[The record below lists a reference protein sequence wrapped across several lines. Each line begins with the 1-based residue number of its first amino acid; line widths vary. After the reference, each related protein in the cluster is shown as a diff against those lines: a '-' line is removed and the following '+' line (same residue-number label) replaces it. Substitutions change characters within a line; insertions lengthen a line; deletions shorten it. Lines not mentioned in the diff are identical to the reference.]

1 MAKIAGAGN
10 GGALAPGSNGATG
23 APSARPR
30 GSGRN
35 AVLVAAG
42 IALSRGIGLVR
53 ERIFSHYFGLSDAGD
68 AFKAAFRI
76 PNLLQ
81 NLFGEGVLSASFI
94 PVYSAELAGGD
105 REEADRVAG
114 AVLALLSLAVAFIV
128 LAGVLVTQPY
138 KEMRRIIQSGAIGTV
153 VQVLAQKCY
162 PWHARRPA
170 DIRGDAA
177 PGLSLRRLV
186 VHLVGLSYS
195 VAHARSGLPRARS
208 LLSSVPG
215 ATAAMRR
222 GAHGWSLPAG
232 PAEKD

>member
-94 PVYSAELAGGD
+94 PVYANLLARED
-105 REEADRVAG
+105 EEEAGRVAAAT
-114 AVLALLSLAVAFIV
+114 AVRENAALA
-128 LAGVLVTQPY
+128 
-138 KEMRRIIQSGAIGTV
+138 
-153 VQVLAQKCY
+153 AQY
-162 PWHARRPA
+162 ASRPA
-170 DIRGDAA
+170 HESPSATCA
-177 PGLSLRRLV
+177 LRHTSWHGTRV
-186 VHLVGLSYS
+186 
-195 VAHARSGLPRARS
+195 RSGS
-208 LLSSVPG
+208 D
-215 ATAAMRR
+215 
-222 GAHGWSLPAG
+222 AG
-232 PAEKD
+232 CVR